1 MAARLSCGGRLDR
14 SGRKQA
20 GRDGY
25 DRLVDAVE
33 LAYDEAGTGPVVVL
47 IHGHPFNRSMW
58 APQLAALAGG
68 YRVIAPD
75 LRGYGGSPVTPGTV
89 PMSQLAADVTGLLD
103 RLGVSRAAPVG
114 LSMGGLVAME
124 LAVADPARWWALGL
138 VATTARPVTEAE
150 QADRRAAADRAE
162 RDGIRSMAQ
171 DMAARLFGPDVD
183 QAVAS
188 QVMAMM
194 LATDPRGAAAA
205 LRGRAERP
213 DYRPLLAELDLP
225 AFVCTGDHDL
235 YSTAA
240 ITDELTGC
248 LRRPHRVTLAG
259 VGHLP
264 NLELPDRFN
273 AELLAF
279 LGPVTAR

>member
-1 MAARLSCGGRLDR
+1 M
-14 SGRKQA
+14 
-20 GRDGY
+20 
-25 DRLVDAVE
+25 DAVE
-33 LAYDEAGTGPVVVL
+33 LAYDEAGTGPVVIL

-58 APQLAALAGG
+58 APQLAALAGD

-103 RLGVSRAAPVG
+103 RLGVTGAAPVG
-114 LSMGGLVAME
+114 LSMG
-124 LAVADPARWWALGL
+124 GL

-162 RDGIRSMAQ
+162 HDGIRPMAQ

-183 QAVAS
+183 QALAS

-213 DYRPLLAELDLP
+213 DYRPRLAELDLP